1 MRTFYV
7 RVEHIVKV
15 ELDETKF
22 TADFMAQFAST
33 ISDFDTLEQ
42 HAEHIAQLAAREV
55 YGLSRHVPSEFVE
68 GYGPIG
74 LMGIS
79 AEVRNTEVEE
89 DTQALARWV
98 S

>member
-7 RVEHIVKV
+7 KV
-15 ELDETKF
+15 EQIVEVKLDETKF
-22 TADFMAQFAST
+22 TPEFMAQFAST
-33 ISDFDTLEQ
+33 ISDFETLEQ

-55 YGLSRHVPSEFVE
+55 HGLSEYVPSEFVE

-79 AEVRNTEVEE
+79 ASVRNTQVEE
-89 DTQALARWV
+89 DTEALAGWV
-98 S
+98 N

>member
-1 MRTFYV
+1 MRKFYV
-7 RVEHIVKV
+7 RVEHIVEV
-15 ELDETKF
+15 ELDDTKF
-22 TADFMAQFAST
+22 TPEFMAEFSAT
-33 ISDFDTLEQ
+33 ITDFDTLEQ

-55 YGLSRHVPSEFVE
+55 YGLNRRVPSEFVE

-74 LMGIS
+74 EMGIS
-79 AEVRNTEVEE
+79 ASVKSTEVEE